1 MTINAMKS
9 KNRNSKA
16 QSSATSHAVSNPSS
30 KDISISTIGKSGV
43 VSIRDP
49 HSGDDKGGD
58 TDEEQEKREGQEEVK
73 ADDISLWVWWLPE
86 GAEDAGKM
94 LPEIRKEKT

>member
-30 KDISISTIGKSGV
+30 KDISISTIGKSESV
-43 VSIRDP
+43 ETPDP
-49 HSGDDKGGD
+49 PYGENKKGGIL
-58 TDEEQEKREGQEEVK
+58 EEEIKKEEE
-73 ADDISLWVWWLPE
+73 IRQWCWWLPE
-86 GAEDAGKM
+86 GE
-94 LPEIRKEKT
+94 